1 MVTKEKMDALKSRY
15 VNAKNECEREAVRAE
30 IRKACDENAEM
41 VAKIATEQI
50 EETISEAKAEIV
62 RKQMEEIIPM
72 TSLAYIAK
80 TYFKKSRQWLYQRI
94 NGTIVNGKPAQF
106 TTEEIAQLNFALR
119 DMGRKL
125 SQTVIL

>member
-1 MVTKEKMDALKSRY
+1 MITKEKMDELKSRY
-15 VNAKNECEREAVRAE
+15 VNAKNERERETVRRE
-30 IRKACDENAEM
+30 IKAACDNDAET

-50 EETISEAKAEIV
+50 KESISEAKAEIV

-72 TSLAYIAK
+72 TSLAYVAK

-94 NGTIVNGKPAQF
+94 NGTVVNGKPAQF
-106 TTEEIAQLNFALR
+106 TKEEIAQLNFALR